1 MAITKSFKLAELI
14 RHLSYASTTDSITT
28 AKSMSTKERTRG
40 NATKTATTQFNLDTF
55 AHATFRAA
63 KYIIAMSRGSDFHS
77 TEIMLVHDGSAVTLT
92 QYGTLKDATIATFD
106 ADISGDNVRL
116 RCTPASSSSSVIK
129 FERILVDA

>member
-14 RHLSYASTTDSITT
+14 RQLSYDSTTDSITT

>member
-1 MAITKSFKLAELI
+1 MAITKSFKLAEFI
-14 RHLSYASTTDSITT
+14 RHLSYDSTTDSITT